1 VCACAREETCAWP
14 GGRLAAMVLRWRIV
28 QALISRDSS
37 RRASLAEVFAH
48 TDFEWRLAQIP
59 DDALC
64 RGAFIN
70 MLDEHAASLSTDT
83 QAEYRRFF
91 RIYRF
96 MPIRMYPLRDYVT
109 RMGILAQI
117 HWGGEGV
124 HEGIRALQSQA
135 FDAWASTLL
144 GRAALAVI
152 EPTLPGMLRMIDRAY
167 ASHTLTSHSSFAV
180 RSVSDGEIVTQ
191 FRDEYIP
198 IEHAMVGALEGVLA
212 LCKVRGDVTA
222 ELDDPFNGTIRISL
236 V

>member
-1 VCACAREETCAWP
+1 
-14 GGRLAAMVLRWRIV
+14 V
-28 QALISRDSS
+28 QVLISQDS

-70 MLDEHAASLSTDT
+70 MLDEHAGALSKET

-91 RIYRF
+91 RVYRF
-96 MPIRMYPLRDYVT
+96 TPFRMYPVRDYLT
-109 RMGILAQI
+109 RMGILAQV

-124 HEGIRALQSQA
+124 YQGIRSLQSKA
-135 FDAWASTLL
+135 FDAWSSTLL

-152 EPTLPGMLRMIDRAY
+152 EPTLPSMLRMIERGY
-167 ASHTLTSHSSFAV
+167 ASHTIISYAGFEIRNTSDH
-180 RSVSDGEIVTQ
+180 EIVTYI
-191 FRDEYIP
+191 RNEYLP
-198 IEHAMVGALEGVLA
+198 IEHAMVGAIEGVLA
-212 LCKVRGDVTA
+212 LCKTRGNVTA
-222 ELDDPFNGTIRISL
+222 ELDDPFNGTVRIRL

>member
-1 VCACAREETCAWP
+1 MRACARTHAWAGP
-14 GGRLAAMVLRWRIV
+14 SGSLATMVLRWRIV
-28 QALISRDSS
+28 QALISQHPSP
-37 RRASLAEVFAH
+37 RASLAEVFAH

-59 DDALC
+59 DDAQC

-70 MLDEHAASLSTDT
+70 MLDEHAASLSTET

-96 MPIRMYPLRDYVT
+96 MPIRMYPLRDYLT
-109 RMGILAQI
+109 RMGILAQV
-117 HWGGEGV
+117 HWGGEGIYQ
-124 HEGIRALQSQA
+124 GIRKLQSQA
-135 FDAWASTLL
+135 FDAWASTLV
-144 GRAALAVI
+144 GRAAIAVI
-152 EPTLPGMLRMIDRAY
+152 EPTLPGVLRMIERAY

-180 RSVSDGEIVTQ
+180 RSVSDREIVTL
-191 FRDEYIP
+191 FRDEHIP
-198 IEHAMVGALEGVLA
+198 IEHAMVGALEGVLG